1 MDSAMASNRLAL
13 RLRRKQRCEGM
24 PGALLG
30 SAATPPATGEGVP
43 AEVAEQVARLKDQLA
58 RARAEFDNFR
68 KRTRRDAQ
76 QQAEL
81 ANKALIESL
90 LPVLDN
96 FERAMANPGQ
106 SVEALLSGI
115 QIVQKQLVD
124 VLGAAGLE
132 KIDPVGKPF
141 DPSLHEAV
149 ATGPA
154 GEVPDG
160 HVMEVLQAGYLLK
173 GKLAR
178 PAMARVARD

>member
-1 MDSAMASNRLAL
+1 MAD
-13 RLRRKQRCEGM
+13 
-24 PGALLG
+24 ALLG
-30 SAATPPATGEGVP
+30 SVAAAPAAGPGASKE
-43 AEVAEQVARLKDQLA
+43 ADEQLARLKDQLA

-76 QQAEL
+76 QQAEQ
-81 ANKALIESL
+81 ANKALLESL
-90 LPVLDN
+90 LPVLDT

-106 SVEALLSGI
+106 SVEALLAGI
-115 QIVQKQLVD
+115 QMVQKQLVD
-124 VLGAAGLE
+124 VLSAAGLE

-160 HVMEVLQAGYLLK
+160 HVMEVLQAGYVLK

-178 PAMARVARD
+178 PAMVRVARD